1 MSFFDPQILS
11 QLPAASRE
19 FANAQPFGIVK
30 VTDDG
35 TVQMYNTWEAEMAGV
50 APRDAEG
57 KNFFTQVA
65 PCTNNRLV
73 FGKFKDG
80 VARGSLDAEF
90 NYTFTYRMK
99 PTNVVL
105 RLVRDPKSKSN
116 WVLVGKKN

>member
-1 MSFFDPQILS
+1 MSCFDSQILN
-11 QLPAASRE
+11 QLPAASRD
-19 FANAQPFGIVK
+19 FANAQAFGIVK
-30 VTDDG
+30 VADDG
-35 TVQMYNTWEAEMAGV
+35 TVQMYNKWEAEMAGV
-50 APRDAEG
+50 APQDAEG

-80 VARGSLDAEF
+80 ISRGSLDAEF

-116 WVLVGKKN
+116 WVLVAKKS